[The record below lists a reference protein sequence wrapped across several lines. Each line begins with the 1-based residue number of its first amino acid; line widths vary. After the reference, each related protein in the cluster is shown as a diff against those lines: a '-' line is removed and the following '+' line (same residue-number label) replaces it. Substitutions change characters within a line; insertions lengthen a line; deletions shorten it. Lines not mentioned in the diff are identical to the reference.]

1 MLGNLFFFKT
11 QQKPTGFRG
20 SLPQKM
26 VGWKWFLGIHVAK
39 CTFHMQV
46 KELFIQWNP
55 RADRLK
61 KWSGVMGPYKWPYI
75 WVLLLMEEILHHLG
89 CLKPY
94 KQWDIY
100 HINWCRISSI
110 NRSTVT
116 GVITPINGVITLL
129 IFIRAH
135 LLVTAI
141 CPGLPC
147 GMYTPPLRVQGAG
160 GMKQELKFHLSN
172 AKKLRCL
179 GYTGDYTT
187 RLCGDYSKPV

>member
-1 MLGNLFFFKT
+1 MEH
-11 QQKPTGFRG
+11 
-20 SLPQKM
+20 
-26 VGWKWFLGIHVAK
+26 LGIYLEKFRTWPFFAKQLKIAWCWATCFLKPNKNPPVLEGPSPKRMSGFSRISWNPRGK

-61 KWSGVMGPYKWPYI
+61 KWSGGMGPYKWPYI
-75 WVLLLMEEILHHLG
+75 WVLLLMEEIRHHLG

-116 GVITPINGVITLL
+116 GVITPINGVVTLL
-129 IFIRAH
+129 IFIRGPPSSH
-135 LLVTAI
+135 SNLSRPSLWNVHS
-141 CPGLPC
+141 
-147 GMYTPPLRVQGAG
+147 TP
-160 GMKQELKFHLSN
+160 
-172 AKKLRCL
+172 
-179 GYTGDYTT
+179 
-187 RLCGDYSKPV
+187 